1 MKYYHCQYQQL
12 KTRSLTRVIDKT
24 DSEATKPSNPAI
36 LMSTSNHLA
45 EITLNRPDRLNS
57 FNPSMHKL
65 LYSELEA
72 LEQSEDC
79 RAILLTGTGRAFC
92 TGQDLNDRDPRKLD
106 GPPDLEATLTEQFN
120 PLVKK
125 LRGFAKPVICAVNG
139 VAAGAG
145 ANLALACDVVFAAE
159 SAKFIQSFAKVGL
172 LPDAGGSWMLPRLI
186 GEARAKAV
194 AMSGLAVT
202 ARQAANWGMIWQS
215 CEDDALM
222 QQTREFA
229 LALANGPTRGI
240 AATKH
245 AIQQSSDASLE
256 QHLTREAQWQGELG
270 RSHDYREGVLAFL
283 EKRTPE
289 FTGN

>member
-1 MKYYHCQYQQL
+1 M
-12 KTRSLTRVIDKT
+12 DKT
-24 DSEATKPSNPAI
+24 DSEAEQLSNPAV
-36 LMSTSNHLA
+36 LTHFSHHLA

-57 FNPSMHKL
+57 FNPAMHRL
-65 LYSELEA
+65 LYDQLEA
-72 LEQSEDC
+72 LEQSIDC
-79 RAILLTGTGRAFC
+79 RAILLTGSGRAFC

-106 GPPDLEATLTEQFN
+106 GPPDLEATLSEQFN
-120 PLVKK
+120 PLVSK
-125 LRGFAKPVICAVNG
+125 LRGCNKPVICAVNG

-194 AMSGLAVT
+194 AMSGKAVS
-202 ARQAANWGMIWQS
+202 AQQAADWGMIWQS
-215 CEDDALM
+215 CSDDTLM
-222 QQTREFA
+222 EQAREFA
-229 LALANGPTRGI
+229 QALANGPTRGI

-256 QHLTREAQWQGELG
+256 QHLSKEAQWQGELG

-283 EKRTPE
+283 EKRAPD
-289 FTGN
+289 FSGN